1 MRPELWTVYTG
12 PDGGAAVKV
21 DLRGNAWCGPPSSTR
36 TTEPMKITA
45 CYLGMWCVGL
55 LPVLCGAPLLAQQ
68 YHFDFEGPN
77 GLNGWVQDNGQPIA
91 LGPGASGANAL
102 ALAVD
107 PLNPVRRV
115 YYPIPFNSALAYRY
129 SSWMKASDTDV
140 NQRVWLDWV
149 HLNDGSAYGSNA
161 YYTIGG
167 NTGWRPQA
175 VPPHVLPPV
184 DHSADPNAEF
194 CIVLEVSANG
204 TSSAWFDDV
213 MVETSPLATTAFL
226 WVRLLLGGPYSNGYM
241 PANLRLQNLLPTL
254 EPYTALG
261 YAQAGG
267 GGGEVAPT
275 AWWSFNNLDG
285 PVDWVR
291 VELRSAMDPTVV
303 VATRQGLVSQMGSVY
318 GADGTS
324 AIAFNVAPGN
334 YYVAV
339 RHRNHLGCMTATPVA
354 LSAPVATPSAHTG
367 VDFTAAATNT
377 WGVNARKVGD
387 TLYNYRVLWPGDTN
401 GNGTIKYA
409 GAGNDRDPLLV
420 AIGGGVPTGTLP
432 SVYNPNDV
440 NLDGTVKYAGSFNDR
455 DPILTSVGGVVPTAT
470 RAAQLP

>member
-1 MRPELWTVYTG
+1 
-12 PDGGAAVKV
+12 
-21 DLRGNAWCGPPSSTR
+21 
-36 TTEPMKITA
+36 MKITA

-115 YYPIPFNSALAYRY
+115 YHPIPFNSALAYRY

-194 CIVLEVSANG
+194 CIVLESLRTARH
-204 TSSAWFDDV
+204 
-213 MVETSPLATTAFL
+213 PL
-226 WVRLLLGGPYSNGYM
+226 
-241 PANLRLQNLLPTL
+241 
-254 EPYTALG
+254 
-261 YAQAGG
+261 
-267 GGGEVAPT
+267 
-275 AWWSFNNLDG
+275 
-285 PVDWVR
+285 
-291 VELRSAMDPTVV
+291 
-303 VATRQGLVSQMGSVY
+303 GS
-318 GADGTS
+318 T
-324 AIAFNVAPGN
+324 
-334 YYVAV
+334 
-339 RHRNHLGCMTATPVA
+339 M
-354 LSAPVATPSAHTG
+354 
-367 VDFTAAATNT
+367 
-377 WGVNARKVGD
+377 
-387 TLYNYRVLWPGDTN
+387 
-401 GNGTIKYA
+401 
-409 GAGNDRDPLLV
+409 
-420 AIGGGVPTGTLP
+420 
-432 SVYNPNDV
+432 
-440 NLDGTVKYAGSFNDR
+440 
-455 DPILTSVGGVVPTAT
+455 
-470 RAAQLP
+470 